1 MKKPARRRV
10 VRSADAAKYLDTIL
24 HAPDKPTRR
33 RAIVAAKAH
42 QWFGRYNE
50 AHGYHARRPK
60 GSSRLNPID
69 AVALDWMD
77 TEANR
82 PGGETRPYALAR
94 LVLAAG
100 VIPNK
105 PTESAFIHRLA
116 RKWKARAST

>member
-60 GSSRLNPID
+60 GSSRLNEID

-94 LVLAAG
+94 LAVAECD
-100 VIPNK
+100 IPNK
-105 PTESAFIHRLA
+105 TTEGALLRRLV
-116 RKWKARAST
+116 RKWKALAST